1 MTDATKV
8 NILVVDDLPEKL
20 LVFRSILEELNENV
34 VTALSGREA
43 LRHTLEREFAVI
55 LLDVNMPDMDGF
67 ETAEMIRTRKRSAH
81 TPIIFVTGFADE
93 MHTARGYSLGAVDY
107 ILAPVVP
114 EILRTKVRVFVDL
127 FRMAQQ
133 VKEQAEQRVALAEEQ
148 AARAAA
154 EAANRRLA
162 FLAEASKA
170 LTSSL
175 DVAATLR
182 GLPQVVVPHLADL
195 AAVTVLEE
203 GGHPWLSELSWVYPP
218 EVTHHRCS
226 LASSEAPKD
235 ELRDAVD
242 RVLSTGTVV
251 RLDDLSVP
259 YPPSNNGTPAPS
271 GEHRIRTAIIL
282 PLLARGRTLGALS
295 LAMGCSGRRYGPD
308 EVSLAEDLAG
318 RAAIALDNA
327 RLYRNIQEADQ
338 RKNEFL
344 AMLAH
349 ELRNPL
355 APIRNALHIL
365 KLPGAQAQ
373 VTSAARDMMERQVS
387 HMTRLIDDLLDVS
400 RITRGKILLR
410 KEVLDLTRLVR
421 GTAEDHRGHLENA
434 GLTLEMRLPETP
446 LWVRA
451 DPTRLAQSVGNILH
465 NAAKFTDTGGHVS
478 VTLKADGTGSSALLS
493 VRDTGIGMGPDILGR
508 VFEPFS
514 QADQSLDRSRGG
526 LGIGLALV
534 KGLVEM
540 HGGEVRAAS
549 AGVGHGS
556 EFTLCV
562 PLERPPEAAL
572 KPAAGAAA
580 SCKHCR
586 VLVVEDGPDAAESLR
601 ILLSLLGHEV
611 EVATTGPLG
620 LKAARRFRPEVV
632 VCDIGLAGGMDGYAV
647 ARALRQDPDLSGA
660 HLIALTGYS
669 REEDQQRAV
678 ASGFDLHLAK
688 PVDPKH
694 LAEILA
700 KLPARA
706 GK

>member
-1 MTDATKV
+1 MADADKV

-20 LVFRSILEELNENV
+20 LVFQTVLEDLGENV
-34 VTALSGREA
+34 VTAQSGREA
-43 LRHTLEREFAVI
+43 LRQTLEREFAVI

-67 ETAEMIRTRKRSAH
+67 ETAELIRSRKRSAH
-81 TPIIFVTGFADE
+81 TPIIFVTGFSDE
-93 MHTARGYSLGAVDY
+93 MHTSRGYELGAVDY

-114 EILRTKVRVFVDL
+114 EILRTKISVFVDL
-127 FRMAQQ
+127 FRMTQQ
-133 VKEQAEQRVALAEEQ
+133 VRRQADQRVALAQEQ

-154 EAANRRLA
+154 EDANRRLA

-175 DVAATLR
+175 DVGATLR
-182 GLPQVVVPHLADL
+182 NLPQVVVPHLADL

-203 GGHPWLSELSWVYPP
+203 GGHPWVSELAWVYPP
-218 EVTHHRCS
+218 DSARHNCS
-226 LASSEAPKD
+226 LASADAPQD
-235 ELRDAVD
+235 ELRAAVD
-242 RVLSTGTVV
+242 RVLNTGEVAV
-251 RLDDLSVP
+251 LEGLSVP
-259 YPPSNNGTPAPS
+259 YPPGGGDTSAP
-271 GEHRIRTAIIL
+271 EQQRLRTAVIL

-295 LAMGCSGRRYGPD
+295 LAMGASGRNYSAAD
-308 EVSLAEDLAG
+308 LSLAEDLAG

-365 KLPGAQAQ
+365 KLPAAEAS
-373 VTSAARDMMERQVS
+373 VKATARDMMERQVS
-387 HMTRLIDDLLDVS
+387 HMSRLIDDLLDVS

-410 KEVLDLTRLVR
+410 KEMLDLTRLVR
-421 GTAEDHRGHLENA
+421 ATTEDHRGALESA
-434 GLTLEMRLPETP
+434 GLVLELEVPSAP

-451 DPTRLAQSVGNILH
+451 DPTRLAQALGNILH
-465 NAAKFTDTGGHVS
+465 NATKFTDAGGRIS
-478 VTLKADGTGSSALLS
+478 ARLEAAESSRTATLT
-493 VRDTGIGMGPDILGR
+493 VRDTGIGMDPEMLTR

-534 KGLVEM
+534 KGLIEM
-540 HGGEVRAAS
+540 HGGTVRAAS
-549 AGVGHGS
+549 EGPGRGS
-556 EFTLCV
+556 EFTLSL
-562 PLERPPEAAL
+562 PLESRPL
-572 KPAAGAAA
+572 PAAPPNGNKPGPALA
-580 SCKHCR
+580 CR
-586 VLVVEDGPDAAESLR
+586 VLVVEDSPDAAESLR
-601 ILLSLLGHEV
+601 LLLSLMGHTV
-611 EVATTGPLG
+611 VVASTGPAG
-620 LKAARRFRPEVV
+620 VKTAHEFRPDVV
-632 VCDIGLAGGMDGYAV
+632 VCDIGLAGGMDGYTV
-647 ARALRQDPDLSGA
+647 ARTLRQDPELSRA
-660 HLIALTGYS
+660 HLIALTGYG
-669 REEDQQRAV
+669 RIEDQERAV

-694 LAEILA
+694 LESILA
-700 KLPARA
+700 SLRAPA